1 MRDVNI
7 LEYVVCMYVCMYI
20 VSSFS
25 NPELGVITFH
35 FQSNRL
41 QTFCMYCVNK
51 TFTVFN
57 FFEEFGTFL

>member
-1 MRDVNI
+1 
-7 LEYVVCMYVCMYI
+7 MYTI
-20 VSSFS
+20 SSFS
-25 NPELGVITFH
+25 NLELGVFITFL

-57 FFEEFGTFL
+57 FFLTFNLKSLEPSYKLGIILMLL